1 MTYILEKGLFL
12 KGKTLVTNN
21 NTQGSNIGNL
31 KENKNHKIKFQT
43 TKPTKVVRVGLTFMG
58 FQRPFKKGI

>member
-21 NTQGSNIGNL
+21 NTQGSNIGNP
-31 KENKNHKIKFQT
+31 KENKMTKKKFNT
-43 TKPTKVVRVGLTFMG
+43 TKLTKLVRVGLTFMG
-58 FQRPFKKGI
+58 LRWL